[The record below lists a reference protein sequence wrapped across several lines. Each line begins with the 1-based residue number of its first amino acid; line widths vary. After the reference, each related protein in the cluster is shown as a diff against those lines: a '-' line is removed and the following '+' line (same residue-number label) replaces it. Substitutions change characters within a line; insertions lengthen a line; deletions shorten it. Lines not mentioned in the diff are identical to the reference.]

1 MPGILELEDSPSFS
15 FPGLFKQTF
24 VLFTFA
30 FAARDPKLNFVLI
43 RDFKIRK

>member
-1 MPGILELEDSPSFS
+1 MPGIQELEDSPSFS

-30 FAARDPKLNFVLI
+30 FAARDPKYFLLI
-43 RDFKIRK
+43 RDFKIKKL